1 MNAPRCPDKE
11 TLFGYVV
18 GTIAEDAAEAVAAHL
33 LACRLCEQT
42 VEALEGLSD
51 TVVSA
56 LQQAAP
62 GDAYAE
68 EPACRQLVAAT
79 AGAARGRSGHREP
92 RGQRLATAV
101 AATQRARG
109 WGTTSC

>member
-1 MNAPRCPDKE
+1 MNGNAPRCPDKE

-68 EPACRQLVAAT
+68 EPACRQLVEQLQALRV
-79 AGAARGRSGHREP
+79 GGPDS
-92 RGQRLATAV
+92 
-101 AATQRARG
+101 
-109 WGTTSC
+109 S

>member
-18 GTIAEDAAEAVAAHL
+18 GTITEDVAEAVAEHL
-33 LACRLCEQT
+33 LACRPCEQT

-62 GDAYAE
+62 SDAYAE
-68 EPACRQLVAAT
+68 EPACRQVLQQLQALRV
-79 AGAARGRSGHREP
+79 GGPDIDEP
-92 RGQRLATAV
+92 RGHRVATA
-101 AATQRARG
+101 Q
-109 WGTTSC
+109 